1 MSEREHGVR
10 EDHSRP
16 RPLHHVLYLL
26 PHIRHIA
33 MDFTEGTEFF
43 VDLERAFFEAEER
56 IFGERSALF
65 TYFVPSRSVFA
76 VAILSYHHGD
86 ELFLL
91 LPRFQFFWNFIAL
104 RFFHD
109 LPLFRRSVRVCEP
122 MDEKLGT
129 Q

>member
-1 MSEREHGVR
+1 
-10 EDHSRP
+10 
-16 RPLHHVLYLL
+16 
-26 PHIRHIA
+26 

-56 IFGERSALF
+56 VFGERFALLAQRLPF
-65 TYFVPSRSVFA
+65 RSVFA
-76 VAILSYHHGD
+76 VAILFDHHGN
-86 ELFLL
+86 ELL
-91 LPRFQFFWNFIAL
+91 LFFPRFQFFGNFFAL